1 VSAVDPV
8 PLIFAGTEP
17 TADPELVLVIGQP
30 GAGAQ
35 RVTHQMLGDHS
46 PSIASVAAENLA
58 AFHPDFLELA
68 TWSPLDAPSALAP
81 QVAEWIGAT
90 LDHARATRRAL
101 HFTTSVSTPAPALAT
116 AAAFEADGFATHL
129 VVVATPR
136 HESLLAT
143 ASRFLNARR
152 LRLPARF
159 TDRDAHTRGFLGTQ
173 ALARA
178 AETADGVHRVTVL
191 DRHGRRLVDATRE
204 DGFAGVAAAVDGA
217 HSAPVSVLEGA
228 RWFGELRGITDFARR
243 ARELAPPVAE
253 VLTELHELAL
263 TDVLPNMPVPRDSSF
278 AIDQEL
284 RLRGEIDALRRELPE
299 VAPRVE
305 PIAPT
310 GPVVSPAPSRGGPSL

>member
-17 TADPELVLVIGQP
+17 TTDAELVLVIGQP
-30 GAGAQ
+30 GAGTQ
-35 RVTHQMLGDHS
+35 RLTHEMLGDHS
-46 PSIASVAAENLA
+46 PSIASVTAENLA
-58 AFHPDFLELA
+58 AFHPDFLDLA
-68 TWSPLDAPSALAP
+68 TWRPMDAPSAIAP

-90 LDHARATRRAL
+90 LDHARATRRSL
-101 HFTTSVSTPAPALAT
+101 HFATSVSTPAPALAT
-116 AAAFEADGFATHL
+116 AAAFEADGFATDL
-129 VVVATPR
+129 VIVATPR

-191 DRHGRRLVDATRE
+191 DRHGRRLFDATRAE
-204 DGFAGVAAAVDGA
+204 GFAGVAGAVADA
-217 HSAPVSVLEGA
+217 HSAPVSVLEAA

-243 ARELAPPVAE
+243 ARELSPPVTE
-253 VLTELHELAL
+253 VLVELHELAL
-263 TDVLPNMPVPRDSSF
+263 SDVLPRMPVPLDSSF

-284 RLRGEIDALRRELPE
+284 RLRGEIDALGRELPGE
-299 VAPRVE
+299 APRVE

-310 GPVVSPAPSRGGPSL
+310 GPVVSAAPSRGGPSL